1 MKRMLT
7 CLLCLAMVLALFAGC
22 GSKPQEPSNN
32 DSQTPSTDN
41 QTPSDASEPSGGGDE
56 KVYHFALVSNGPVT
70 DGDWNENSWRGLQ
83 DCAAKHPGK
92 VEVSYSENVAQAD
105 YADTFYGYAKDGY
118 DLVIGNGYE
127 FSEAVFQVCDEFP
140 ECKFAIVNGL
150 EYRDNVC
157 SFEFDNVEFGYYCGV
172 AMALVALEENTN
184 CAFICA
190 EAIPSYRN
198 FYLGMEAGIADY
210 GQGKVTSTAYY
221 TGDWT
226 DITKGSEMALTAISN
241 NEKVLVPWI
250 GAVNHA
256 IYAICDEQDCKF
268 VSTSFNLGDDAFL
281 DNALMTITQSNDQL
295 LSAGCESVIDGTYP
309 ANGAFDGNFAN
320 GLNHFESY
328 GECLND
334 EQRAILDDVLA
345 KLEAGE
351 IDLPEMYKE

>member
-1 MKRMLT
+1 MKRMIVRVLS
-7 CLLCLAMVLALFAGC
+7 LAMLLALLAGC
-22 GSKPQEPSNN
+22 ASKPQEP
-32 DSQTPSTDN
+32 
-41 QTPSDASEPSGGGDE
+41 ASGDE
-56 KVYHFALVSNGPVT
+56 GKTPAADVDSPADGEKIYRFALVSNGPIT

-83 DCAAKHPGK
+83 DCEARYPGQG
-92 VEVSYSENVAQAD
+92 EVSYSENVAQAD

-140 ECKFAIVNGL
+140 DCKFAIVNGL
-150 EYRDNVC
+150 EYRENVC

-172 AMALVALEENTN
+172 AMALVALQENTN

-198 FYLGMEAGIADY
+198 FYLGMEAAIKDY
-210 GQGKVTSTAYY
+210 GEGKVSSTAYY

-268 VSTSFNLGDDAFL
+268 VSTSFNLGDDAFI
-281 DNALMTITQSNDQL
+281 DNVVLTITQSNDQL

-328 GECLND
+328 GDCLTE
-334 EQRAILDDVLA
+334 EQRALLDDVLA
-345 KLEAGE
+345 KLVAGE
-351 IDLPEMYKE
+351 IELPAMYKE